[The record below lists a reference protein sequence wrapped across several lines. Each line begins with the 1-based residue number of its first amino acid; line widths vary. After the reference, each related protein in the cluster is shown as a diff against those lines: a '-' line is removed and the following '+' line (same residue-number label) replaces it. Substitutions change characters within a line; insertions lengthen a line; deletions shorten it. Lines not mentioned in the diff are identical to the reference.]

1 MKIDRPAKDTGSKRD
16 AEKVV
21 PLPKRALAEFI
32 GTFMLVFAAAGA
44 DVTDAVGGHELG
56 RFAVVA
62 APGFAVA
69 AMIYAT
75 EKISGAYFN
84 PAVSMGFMLT
94 GHLKPKD
101 FPVYVAAQTVAG
113 IAAALVV
120 SYAVGQN
127 GTAGLTLP
135 HTGWLQSFAIEIVFT
150 FMLMFTGLSLKEE
163 IGYKSFGGIAIA
175 AVIVTTGI
183 IGASISGA
191 SMNPA
196 RSFGPALVSSN
207 FSGQWIYWVAPMIG
221 MALAVLSFRV
231 IEPGKKHQ
239 DSAGS

>member
-1 MKIDRPAKDTGSKRD
+1 MKIDRPAKDTGSRRD

-21 PLPKRALAEFI
+21 PLPKRVLAEFI

-44 DVTDAVGGHELG
+44 DVADAVGGHELG
-56 RFAVVA
+56 RFAVAA

-75 EKISGAYFN
+75 DKISGAYFN
-84 PAVSMGFMLT
+84 PATSIGFVLT
-94 GHLKPKD
+94 GHLKLKD
-101 FPVYVAAQTVAG
+101 LPFYVAAQIVAA

-120 SYAVGQN
+120 AYAIGQS

-135 HTGWLQSFAIEIVFT
+135 HTDWLQSFAIETVFT

-163 IGYKSFGGIAIA
+163 VGYKAFGGIAIA
-175 AVIVTTGI
+175 AVIVATGI
-183 IGASISGA
+183 IGASVSGA

-196 RSFGPALVSSN
+196 RSFGPALVALN
-207 FSGQWIYWVAPMIG
+207 FSDQWIYWVAPLIG
-221 MALAVLSFRV
+221 MALAVFSFRA
-231 IEPGKKHQ
+231 IEPGKKQ
-239 DSAGS
+239 